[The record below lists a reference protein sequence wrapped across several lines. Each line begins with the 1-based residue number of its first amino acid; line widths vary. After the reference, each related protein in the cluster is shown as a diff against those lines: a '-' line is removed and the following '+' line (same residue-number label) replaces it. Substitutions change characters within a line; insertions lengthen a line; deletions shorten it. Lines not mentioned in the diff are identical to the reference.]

1 MVHIARMTAWSVGYV
16 IDIGEPAVNVSTST
30 PGIPFERVIKTT
42 YPSRCHIPLLILE
55 DAMAQ
60 RKRVT
65 VDAAT
70 LSLTHPNAAGIDI
83 GSASHFVAVPPDRDD
98 EPVREFNSFT
108 ADLQRLADW
117 LDACNV
123 DTVAMESTGV
133 YWIPVYELLESRG
146 FTVLLVNAR
155 HVKNVSGR
163 KSDVLDCQWLQQLM
177 SFGLLR
183 GAFRPDDQ
191 ICVLR
196 CLTRQRALLLRSQ
209 GRFVQH
215 MQKALTQMNIQ
226 LANTISDIVGETGQK
241 ILRAIVGG
249 ERDAMTLAKLKNGR
263 IHASLDDIAKSL
275 QGNWRGEHLFA
286 LKQALDA
293 FDFCGTQLLECD
305 TQIQAQLHALQCCE
319 GVPGQGKKRHGHA
332 RNAPKFDLR
341 TQLFQMCGVDLT
353 RIDGIDVTTALVVVS
368 EVGSNMSKFPSDKH
382 FASWLGLCPGTR
394 ITGGKVMS
402 GKTKRCAN
410 RAAQALRLAAAALRS
425 SQSAL
430 GAYYRRLCAR
440 MDRAKAVTAAAH
452 KLARLIY
459 AMLTKGEEYTDRG
472 QDYFEER
479 YRQRVL
485 YNLAQRAKA
494 MGMQLVPG
502 ENPV

>member
-1 MVHIARMTAWSVGYV
+1 
-16 IDIGEPAVNVSTST
+16 
-30 PGIPFERVIKTT
+30 
-42 YPSRCHIPLLILE
+42 
-55 DAMAQ
+55 MAQ
-60 RKRVT
+60 RKRP
-65 VDAAT
+65 AT
-70 LSLTHPNAAGIDI
+70 RVAISLTHPNAAGIDI
-83 GSASHFVAVPPDRDD
+83 GSAAHFVAVPPDRDD
-98 EPVREFNSFT
+98 EPVREFASFT
-108 ADLQRLADW
+108 TDLHRLADW
-117 LDACNV
+117 LDACGV

-133 YWIPVYELLESRG
+133 YWIPLYELLESRG

-177 SFGLLR
+177 SFGLLHS
-183 GAFRPDDQ
+183 AFRPAEQ
-191 ICVLR
+191 VCVLR
-196 CLTRQRALLLRSQ
+196 SLSRQRTMLLRSQ

-226 LANTISDIVGETGQK
+226 LANVISDVAGETGQK
-241 ILRAIVGG
+241 ILRAIVAG
-249 ERDAMTLAKLKNGR
+249 ERDGLALAKLKNSR
-263 IHASLDDIAKSL
+263 IRASEADIAKSL
-275 QGNWRGEHLFA
+275 QGSWRAEHLFA

-293 FDFCGTQLLECD
+293 FDFCGTQLAECD
-305 TQIQAQLHALQCCE
+305 AQIQAQLQALHVRE
-319 GVPGQGKKRHGHA
+319 DEPAKGKKRGRA

-368 EVGSNMSKFPSDKH
+368 EVGADMGKFPSDKH
-382 FASWLGLCPGTR
+382 FASWLGLCPGTK

-425 SQSAL
+425 SRSAL
-430 GAYYRRLCAR
+430 GAYYRRMCAR
-440 MDRAKAVTAAAH
+440 MDKPKAVTAAAH

-459 AMLTKGEEYTDRG
+459 AMLSHGQEYTDRG

-485 YNLAQRAKA
+485 HNLAQKAKA
-494 MGMQLVPG
+494 MGMQLVPS
-502 ENPV
+502 PVKSAT